1 MSKSQIMREPD
12 LLLLGLMVAVACIM
26 VLALPVAMLTA

>member
-12 LLLLGLMVAVACIM
+12 LLLLGLMVVVACIM